1 MASTD
6 LSLLSTEVLDGPV
19 PVVRATG
26 ELDLNTAPQ
35 LCSVI
40 QRAATGTRLRR
51 PRVVIDL
58 VELGFCDST
67 GLRALIGAVREVEV
81 LGGVAV
87 VAAAPEGALD
97 RLLELSGLR
106 EFLRVASSAED
117 ALRRLRPTGSA
128 V

>member
-6 LSLLSTEVLDGPV
+6 LSLLSIEVLDAPV

-35 LCSVI
+35 LCAEI
-40 QRAATGTRLRR
+40 QRAVTRASRR
-51 PRVVIDL
+51 PRRVVIDL
-58 VELGFCDST
+58 VGLAFCDST

-87 VAAAPEGALD
+87 VAVAPEGALD

-106 EFLRVASSAED
+106 EFLRVSSSAEE
-117 ALRRLRPTGSA
+117 ALRRLSPTRSA
-128 V
+128 A